1 MPHQCPSNDEGRLST
16 SVVFLR
22 HWRGIG
28 GAFVIPRPVG
38 HSSFVKCPGCTH
50 WEPNKMADIRAFR
63 GFRYDLGRVGALS
76 AVVAP
81 PYDVID
87 AQLQEKLYGASEY
100 NAIKLELTRDE
111 PTDDESNNKYTRA
124 ANTLRE
130 WIAANVLRQDT
141 ARGLYVY
148 EQEYTVEGATYAR
161 RGFLARV

>member
-1 MPHQCPSNDEGRLST
+1 
-16 SVVFLR
+16 
-22 HWRGIG
+22 
-28 GAFVIPRPVG
+28 
-38 HSSFVKCPGCTH
+38 
-50 WEPNKMADIRAFR
+50 MADIRAFR

-76 AVVAP
+76 DVIAP

-87 AQLQEKLYGASEY
+87 AALQQKLYAASEY

-130 WIAANVLRQDT
+130 WLAANVLRQDT

-148 EQEYTVEGATYAR
+148 EQEYAVEGKTFTR
-161 RGFLARV
+161 RGFMARVRLEPFGQGKIFPHEQTMSGPKEDRLKLYRATGFNLSPVFGLYPD